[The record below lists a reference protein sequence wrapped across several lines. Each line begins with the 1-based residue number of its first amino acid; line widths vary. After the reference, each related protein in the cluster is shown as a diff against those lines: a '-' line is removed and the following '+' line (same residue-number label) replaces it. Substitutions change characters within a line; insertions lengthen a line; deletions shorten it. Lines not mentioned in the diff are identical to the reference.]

1 MKDLESLLSDLDV
14 AERAG
19 VFSPTPTANLSH
31 GGAKR
36 PARFYI
42 VSPKWAV
49 AAVLLLS
56 AGVWSMMFRSKIAE
70 VREQARSV
78 RMAVAVNLQAQL
90 ALCSSGPNSSLRG
103 ACDRVDFDGDGDVD
117 LGDFSKYQRE
127 VAPTLR

>member
-1 MKDLESLLSDLDV
+1 MLSDLDA

-19 VFSPTPTANLSH
+19 VFSPTPTGNFSLVGAN
-31 GGAKR
+31 R

-49 AAVLLLS
+49 AAVLLLA

-70 VREQARSV
+70 VRDQARSV
-78 RMAVAVNLQAQL
+78 RMAVAVDLQAQL
-90 ALCSSGPNSSLRG
+90 ALCNAGPDSTLRG

-127 VAPTLR
+127 VAPTLH